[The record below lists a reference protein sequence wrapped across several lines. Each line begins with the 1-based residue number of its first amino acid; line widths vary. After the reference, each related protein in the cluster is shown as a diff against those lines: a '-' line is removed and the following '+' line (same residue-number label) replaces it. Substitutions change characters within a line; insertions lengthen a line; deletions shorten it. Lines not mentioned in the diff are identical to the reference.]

1 MSGRGL
7 FSVWGLLTAVSLCTK
22 KAFMFA
28 GCAVAILAI
37 AACSYLGVFEFGEG
51 YTLIVLVAGLVVTVS
66 PIVLIRPCH
75 KQIFYR

>member
-1 MSGRGL
+1 
-7 FSVWGLLTAVSLCTK
+7 
-22 KAFMFA
+22 MFA

>member
-1 MSGRGL
+1 MRLGAPDSGE
-7 FSVWGLLTAVSLCTK
+7 SVYK

-28 GCAVAILAI
+28 SCAVAILAI
-37 AACSYLGVFEFGEG
+37 AACSYLGVFEFGER